1 MLLILYE
8 TVPSL
13 YIKTAFA
20 DWLTEIYFGFEILLS
35 FTRVLSNQETD
46 ATSRRAALER
56 FLALVGLIIVVLQNV
71 VCSPH
76 SHFSF
81 YLVGF
86 WAPVTRT

>member
-1 MLLILYE
+1 M
-8 TVPSL
+8 
-13 YIKTAFA
+13 KTAFA
-20 DWLTEIYFGFEILLS
+20 DWLTEIYFGFEIVLS

-46 ATSRRAALER
+46 ATSRRAAQEPF
-56 FLALVGLIIVVLQNV
+56 FLALVGLIIVLLQNV
-71 VCSPH
+71 VSSPH